1 MSRMVARQTELAAY
15 SSMESKK
22 VQKPLLRI
30 NLEEELSPDGRLEQE
45 ARERS
50 ALMKK
55 DKMELE

>member
-1 MSRMVARQTELAAY
+1 MVARQTELAAY